1 MVFVFAMLSVVVVVL
16 VDSTTG
22 VVVSEMIMV
31 GVY

>member
-1 MVFVFAMLSVVVVVL
+1 MVFVFVMLSVVVVVL